1 MYGSFVMQTSPTVQS
16 LPAANVATAV
26 GVHAQSESLLEL
38 EVPGLAESIRQ
49 ACLGEADLVPYRV
62 RQALNQALDR
72 ASTDRLVKTIMSM
85 PYSTQTY
92 TRHMLYADPA
102 GMFTVVAL
110 RWDPTQGSPV
120 HAHYTWCAYRVLS
133 GVLSESHF
141 EYDRSVEQ
149 AYLFNRVTR
158 AAGESVCGHG
168 GMDFIHRLHNEG
180 DKTVVSIHV
189 YGIDAARM
197 STHVNRMM
205 AVSLRAETPSQAPGK

>member
-1 MYGSFVMQTSPTVQS
+1 MQTLSAVQS
-16 LPAANVATAV
+16 LAAAPLV
-26 GVHAQSESLLEL
+26 GALAQPESWLERD
-38 EVPGLAESIRQ
+38 VPGLAESIRQ
-49 ACLGEADLVPYRV
+49 ACLSEADLVPYRV
-62 RQALNQALDR
+62 RQALKQALGR
-72 ASTDRLVKTIMSM
+72 VSTERLVSRVMSM

-92 TRHMLYADPA
+92 TRHILHADPA

-120 HAHYTWCAYRVLS
+120 HAHYTWCVYRVLC

-158 AAGESVCGHG
+158 AAGQSVCGHG

-180 DKTVVSIHV
+180 DQTAVSIHV
-189 YGIDAARM
+189 YGMDVARI
-197 STHVNRMM
+197 SSHVNRMM
-205 AVSLRAETPSQAPGK
+205 AVSLRAETPSPVLEK

>member
-1 MYGSFVMQTSPTVQS
+1 
-16 LPAANVATAV
+16 
-26 GVHAQSESLLEL
+26 LLEL

-62 RQALNQALDR
+62 RQALNQALNR
-72 ASTDRLVKTIMSM
+72 ASTNRLVNTIMSM
-85 PYSTQTY
+85 PYSAQTY
-92 TRHMLYADPA
+92 TRHLLYADPA

-120 HAHYTWCAYRVLS
+120 HAHFTWCAYRVLS

-141 EYDRSVEQ
+141 EYDRSAEQ

-158 AAGESVCGHG
+158 EAGQSVCGHG
-168 GMDFIHRLHNEG
+168 GMDFIHRLHNDS

-205 AVSLRAETPSQAPGK
+205 TVSLRAETPSQAPRK